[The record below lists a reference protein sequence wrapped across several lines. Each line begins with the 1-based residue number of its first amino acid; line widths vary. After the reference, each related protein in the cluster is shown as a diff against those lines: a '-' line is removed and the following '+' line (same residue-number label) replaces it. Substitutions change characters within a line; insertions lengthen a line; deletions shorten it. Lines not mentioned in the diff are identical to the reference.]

1 MIAPIEDQTD
11 RSSVAPS
18 NMIHSSADL
27 VAAAGLMI
35 IAVLILYRR
44 RNTAKPVSEISAE
57 HRSRIPFQ
65 L

>member
-1 MIAPIEDQTD
+1 M
-11 RSSVAPS
+11 VPS
-18 NMIHSSADL
+18 DMIHSSADL
-27 VAAAGLMI
+27 VAAASLMI

-44 RNTAKPVSEISAE
+44 RNSAKPASDITVE